1 MTAPA
6 DDCAAVTSLPTEHGS
21 GCELLVLGG
30 DDVRRLMP
38 MQDCI
43 EIVDAAM
50 RVVSQGGAEMPPRI
64 GLFLPGTR
72 NILAVMPGYLAKPQS
87 LGAKVIA
94 VYPDNASR
102 GFSSHMGVVVLF
114 DPATGVPVAILDATS
129 ITGLRTAAASA
140 VATRAL
146 ARADASRLAILGTG
160 EQAAAHLHAIAA
172 VRKLT
177 SVTVWG
183 RTAAK
188 ARDFAER
195 KGAASGLPVRIAASV
210 EEAVADA
217 DIVCTTTSSPEPILM
232 GAWIRRGT
240 HVNLVGASSSST
252 READEALVAKSAF
265 YVDFR
270 PSALAQAGELIEAMG
285 PFVAQHI
292 RGEIGQV
299 LSGELDGRAHDTE
312 VTVYKSLGIAA
323 QDLCVGHALLERARA
338 AGLGTHARL

>member
-1 MTAPA
+1 
-6 DDCAAVTSLPTEHGS
+6 VTSSRTEHGS
-21 GCELLVLGG
+21 GSELLVLSG

-38 MQDCI
+38 MRDCI
-43 EIVDAAM
+43 EIVEAAM
-50 RVVSQGGAEMPPRI
+50 RVVSRGGAELPLRF

-72 NILAVMPGYLAKPQS
+72 NILAVMPGYLAEPQS

-94 VYPDNASR
+94 VYPDNAGR
-102 GFSSHMGVVVLF
+102 GLSSHMGVVVLF
-114 DPATGVPVAILDATS
+114 DPVTGVPVALLDATS

-146 ARADASRLAILGTG
+146 ARADASTLAILGTG
-160 EQAAAHLHAIAA
+160 EQAAAHLYAIAA
-172 VRKLT
+172 VRNIA

-183 RTAAK
+183 RTPAK
-188 ARDFAER
+188 AREFAER
-195 KGAASGLPVRIAASV
+195 EGVASGLPVHVAADV
-210 EEAVADA
+210 EQAVADA
-217 DIVCTTTSSPEPILM
+217 DIVCATTASPEPILM

-240 HVNLVGASSSST
+240 HVNLVGASSAAT

-270 PSALAQAGELIEAMG
+270 ASALAQAGELIEAMG
-285 PFVAQHI
+285 PFAAKHI

-299 LSGELDGRAHDTE
+299 LNGELGGRAHEAE

-338 AGLGTHARL
+338 AGVGTHARL